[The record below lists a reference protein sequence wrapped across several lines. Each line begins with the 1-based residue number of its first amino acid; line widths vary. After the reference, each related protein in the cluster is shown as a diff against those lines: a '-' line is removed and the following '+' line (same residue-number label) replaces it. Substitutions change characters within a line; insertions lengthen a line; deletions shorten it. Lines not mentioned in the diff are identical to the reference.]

1 MFAPRFVMS
10 MFGALAAFAIAT
22 YFLTG
27 SLASTAIQTL
37 LCAVLIQIGYFL
49 AVLFLVWKEARERRK
64 LSPGKLPADA
74 TNDEKQANKV
84 PLRRLNR
91 PGHFNS

>member
-1 MFAPRFVMS
+1 MS

-27 SLASTAIQTL
+27 SLASTAVQTL
-37 LCAVLIQIGYFL
+37 ICAVLIQVGYFL

-64 LSPGKLPADA
+64 SSPGKLPADP
-74 TNDEKQANKV
+74 TSDEKQVTKV

>member
-1 MFAPRFVMS
+1 MFAPRFVLS

-37 LCAVLIQIGYFL
+37 LCAVLIQVGYFL
-49 AVLFLVWKEARERRK
+49 AVLFLVWREARERRK
-64 LSPGKLPADA
+64 LHLGKLPADSM
-74 TNDEKQANKV
+74 NDEKQASKIS
-84 PLRRLNR
+84 LRRLNR
-91 PGHFNS
+91 PPHFNS